1 MAAALKEPNFSE
13 KFREGVMNLES
24 QATDLLSLVEAN
36 KRQASVRGTECLKQ
50 FQTKVQDIHTKIVQL
65 KDEVFSTNLNFD
77 FDDTEHLV
85 DLEKRMNDSGDHHHD
100 GLTFIKYNFPGTP
113 PVLEQSQK
121 DQLKDKDHTVTELV
135 NVTVEFT
142 PGLTTKRP
150 DSTKKSRK
158 RREPIRPLKMFQREE
173 NSGLVEKKDFCQ
185 PIIPLTPRRRGKGN
199 PQPEKSI
206 EKTRRIE
213 PLVISKALDKMQ
225 TSLGQS
231 TPTQPIPT
239 RDFIKTAKLVRSLKK
254 VNVGTPQ
261 LPSSSVTAFAFN
273 DKSRILRPRK

>member
-24 QATDLLSLVEAN
+24 QVTDLLSLVEAN
-36 KRQASVRGTECLKQ
+36 KRQASVRGTECLKK
-50 FQTKVQDIHTKIVQL
+50 FQTKVQDIHSEIVQL

-77 FDDTEHLV
+77 FDDTEHSAV
-85 DLEKRMNDSGDHHHD
+85 DLEKRMNDSGDHHD

-113 PVLEQSQK
+113 PLERSQK

-158 RREPIRPLKMFQREE
+158 HREAIRPLKMFQREE
-173 NSGLVEKKDFCQ
+173 DSGVVQKKDFCQ
-185 PIIPLTPRRRGKGN
+185 PIIPLTPRTRGKGN
-199 PQPEKSI
+199 PRPEKSV
-206 EKTRRIE
+206 EKTKGIE
-213 PLVISKALDKMQ
+213 PLVISKALDKIQ

-254 VNVGTPQ
+254 
-261 LPSSSVTAFAFN
+261 
-273 DKSRILRPRK
+273 SRNTTTTLLISNCFCFQ

>member
-1 MAAALKEPNFSE
+1 MAVALKEPNFSE

-24 QATDLLSLVEAN
+24 QVTDLLSLVEAN

-50 FQTKVQDIHTKIVQL
+50 FQTKVQDIHTEIVQL

-77 FDDTEHLV
+77 FDDTEHSV
-85 DLEKRMNDSGDHHHD
+85 VEKRMNDSISGDHHD

-113 PVLEQSQK
+113 PPLEQSQK
-121 DQLKDKDHTVTELV
+121 DQLKDHTVTELV

-158 RREPIRPLKMFQREE
+158 HREPIRPLKMFQREE
-173 NSGLVEKKDFCQ
+173 NSGVVQKKDFCQ

-199 PQPEKSI
+199 PQPEKPVG
-206 EKTRRIE
+206 KTKGIE
-213 PLVISKALDKMQ
+213 PLVISKALDKIQ

-254 VNVGTPQ
+254 AHVGTPQ